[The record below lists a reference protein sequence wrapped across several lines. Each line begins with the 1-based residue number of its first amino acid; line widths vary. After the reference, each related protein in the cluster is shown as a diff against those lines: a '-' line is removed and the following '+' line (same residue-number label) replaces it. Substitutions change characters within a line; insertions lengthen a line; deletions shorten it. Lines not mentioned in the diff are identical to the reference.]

1 MHGHARSTISAPR
14 LSDSIA
20 PPRAVIDS
28 DVIFSRVLHDLFG
41 RLATGPRLFTLI
53 WSEEL
58 LAEARSALVRRK
70 PVSVEVADRWVGYL
84 SSSFPEERVDL
95 ARDDL
100 AAAASPATT
109 DPDDA
114 HVCALAIAGRAEL
127 LITADPGLPRR
138 RAPAR
143 RGNGPHARCNP
154 HQHPRSTRGSGA
166 RSPRCASRGVGRR
179 TTGRGASGR
188 HQTRRRGHVR
198 GADTRIAGHLSALRP
213 VPDVRTRLWA
223 LHWLTVVV
231 AFASTRRLISGLLAA
246 ASLAGKFFH
255 VRTSDVFASRRLLAG

>member
-127 LITADPGLPRR
+127 RITADPGLPRR

-143 RGNGPHARCNP
+143 RGNGLTPDAILTSTLD
-154 HQHPRSTRGSGA
+154 QHEA
-166 RSPRCASRGVGRR
+166 AVLEVLD
-179 TTGRGASGR
+179 A
-188 HQTRRRGHVR
+188 Q
-198 GADTRIAGHLSALRP
+198 AAAWAGGRP
-213 VPDVRTRLWA
+213 VEELLDAIKRAGAVTFAARTRE
-223 LHWLTVVV
+223 
-231 AFASTRRLISGLLAA
+231 LLAI
-246 ASLAGKFFH
+246 
-255 VRTSDVFASRRLLAG
+255 